1 MKYLTRTTFAETVR
15 KLDLL
20 EIRPSGNLP
29 RACAVGLTCNAVG
42 PYPSAMRSF
51 VAVLSAVLLATACS
65 SCGIADG
72 ASNSTVGQAS
82 SVAGSTTASGPDVP
96 ETLSAAIA
104 AAQANVDRFSSGD
117 FAGVWE
123 RMSREVR
130 DGITQEDFVTFY
142 ETCKKTGPKIRV
154 AGVRLDAAD
163 GEAIVRMEVGG
174 TERSRI
180 MLFENG
186 NWVMKP
192 TQGFAAHLGEPVEQ
206 IVAEEKSAGLCSN

>member
-1 MKYLTRTTFAETVR
+1 
-15 KLDLL
+15 
-20 EIRPSGNLP
+20 
-29 RACAVGLTCNAVG
+29 
-42 PYPSAMRSF
+42 MRSF

-65 SCGIADG
+65 SGGIADG
-72 ASNSTVGQAS
+72 AANSTIGQAS
-82 SVAGSTTASGPDVP
+82 PVAASTTASGPDVP
-96 ETLSAAIA
+96 ETLSAATA

-142 ETCKKTGPKIRV
+142 KTCKKAGPKIRV

-174 TERSRI
+174 TERPRI

-206 IVAEEKSAGLCSN
+206 IVAEEKSAGLCSS

>member
-1 MKYLTRTTFAETVR
+1 MGHRVRVVGQPRTCALWLTY
-15 KLDLL
+15 
-20 EIRPSGNLP
+20 
-29 RACAVGLTCNAVG
+29 NAVG
-42 PYPSAMRSF
+42 PYPSVMRSF
-51 VAVLSAVLLATACS
+51 IAVLSAVLLATACS
-65 SCGIADG
+65 CCGIADG
-72 ASNSTVGQAS
+72 ASDSTIGQARP
-82 SVAGSTTASGPDVP
+82 VAASTTASGPDVP
-96 ETLSAAIA
+96 ETLSAATA
-104 AAQANVDRFSSGD
+104 AAQANVDHFSSGD

-142 ETCKKTGPKIRV
+142 ETCKTAGPKIRV

-163 GEAIVRMEVGG
+163 VAIVRLEVGG
-174 TERSRI
+174 TERPRI

-206 IVAEEKSAGLCSN
+206 IVAEEKSAGLCSH

>member
-1 MKYLTRTTFAETVR
+1 
-15 KLDLL
+15 
-20 EIRPSGNLP
+20 
-29 RACAVGLTCNAVG
+29 
-42 PYPSAMRSF
+42 MRSF

-72 ASNSTVGQAS
+72 AFNSTVGQAS
-82 SVAGSTTASGPDVP
+82 SVAGSTIASGRDVP
-96 ETLSAAIA
+96 ETLSAATA

-123 RMSREVR
+123 LMSREVR
-130 DGITQEDFVTFY
+130 DGISQEDFVTFY
-142 ETCKKTGPKIRV
+142 ETCKKAGPKIRV
-154 AGVRLDAAD
+154 VGERLDAAD

-186 NWVMKP
+186 NWVMEP

-206 IVAEEKSAGLCSN
+206 IVAEETAAGLCSD

>member
-1 MKYLTRTTFAETVR
+1 ML
-15 KLDLL
+15 
-20 EIRPSGNLP
+20 
-29 RACAVGLTCNAVG
+29 
-42 PYPSAMRSF
+42 F
-51 VAVLSAVLLATACS
+51 VTACS

-72 ASNSTVGQAS
+72 AFNSTVGQAS
-82 SVAGSTTASGPDVP
+82 SVAGSTIASGRDVP
-96 ETLSAAIA
+96 ETLSAATA

-123 RMSREVR
+123 RMSRELR
-130 DGITQEDFVTFY
+130 EGITQEDFVTFY
-142 ETCKKTGPKIRV
+142 ETCKKAGPKIRV
-154 AGVRLDAAD
+154 VGERLDAAD

-206 IVAEEKSAGLCSN
+206 IVAEETAAGLCSN

>member
-1 MKYLTRTTFAETVR
+1 
-15 KLDLL
+15 
-20 EIRPSGNLP
+20 
-29 RACAVGLTCNAVG
+29 
-42 PYPSAMRSF
+42 MRSF
-51 VAVLSAVLLATACS
+51 VAVLSAVLSAIACS
-65 SCGIADG
+65 SCGIADR

-82 SVAGSTTASGPDVP
+82 PVAASTTASGRDVP
-96 ETLSAAIA
+96 VTLSAATA

-130 DGITQEDFVTFY
+130 DGITHEDFVTFY
-142 ETCKKTGPKIRV
+142 ETCKKAGPKIGV
-154 AGVRLDAAD
+154 DGVRLDAAD

-174 TERSRI
+174 TEQSRI
-180 MLFENG
+180 MIFENG

-206 IVAEEKSAGLCSN
+206 IVGEEKSAGLCSN

>member
-1 MKYLTRTTFAETVR
+1 
-15 KLDLL
+15 
-20 EIRPSGNLP
+20 
-29 RACAVGLTCNAVG
+29 
-42 PYPSAMRSF
+42 MRSF
-51 VAVLSAVLLATACS
+51 IAALSAVLVATC
-65 SCGIADG
+65 CGIADG
-72 ASNSTVGQAS
+72 ASTSTIGQARS
-82 SVAGSTTASGPDVP
+82 DAPSTTASGPDVP
-96 ETLSAAIA
+96 ETLSAATA
-104 AAQANVDRFSSGD
+104 AAQANVDHFSSGD

-142 ETCKKTGPKIRV
+142 ETCKTAGPKIRV

-163 GEAIVRMEVGG
+163 GEAIVRLQVGG
-174 TERSRI
+174 TERPRI

-206 IVAEEKSAGLCSN
+206 IIAEEKSAGLCSH

>member
-1 MKYLTRTTFAETVR
+1 
-15 KLDLL
+15 
-20 EIRPSGNLP
+20 
-29 RACAVGLTCNAVG
+29 
-42 PYPSAMRSF
+42 MRSF

-72 ASNSTVGQAS
+72 AFNSTVGQAT

-96 ETLSAAIA
+96 ETLSAATA
-104 AAQANVDRFSSGD
+104 AAQVNVDRFSSGD

-123 RMSREVR
+123 LMSAEVR

-142 ETCKKTGPKIRV
+142 ETCKEAGPKIRV
-154 AGVRLDAAD
+154 VGVRLDAAD
-163 GEAIVRMEVGG
+163 GEAIVSMEVGG
-174 TERSRI
+174 TGRPRI

-192 TQGFAAHLGEPVEQ
+192 TPGFAAHLGEPVEQ
-206 IVAEEKSAGLCSN
+206 IIAEEKSAGLCSN

>member
-1 MKYLTRTTFAETVR
+1 
-15 KLDLL
+15 
-20 EIRPSGNLP
+20 
-29 RACAVGLTCNAVG
+29 
-42 PYPSAMRSF
+42 MRSF

-72 ASNSTVGQAS
+72 TSNSTVGQAS
-82 SVAGSTTASGPDVP
+82 SVASSTTASGGDVP
-96 ETLSAAIA
+96 ETLSAATA

-123 RMSREVR
+123 RMSRKVR

-142 ETCKKTGPKIRV
+142 ETCKTAGPKIRV

-163 GEAIVRMEVGG
+163 GEAIVRVEVGG

-186 NWVMKP
+186 NWVMEP
-192 TQGFAAHLGEPVEQ
+192 TQGFAAHLGEPDEQ
-206 IVAEEKSAGLCSN
+206 IIAEEKSAGLCSD